1 VYPLG
6 VAVFTQNMVVQRVTA
21 SVLFIGE
28 QRSAVLALV
37 ALDVEAAV
45 ESDYAH
51 RLFPGRPRHDGV
63 SADGAL
69 RGESLVEVFDAV
81 DLIRRVHRKWHS
93 VQRLVTHN
101 ARKTLRMVRLS
112 GGPQY
117 PIEDRSEA
125 LAALL
130 QRV

>member
-1 VYPLG
+1 MERISTYRVDK
-6 VAVFTQNMVVQRVTA
+6 VV
-21 SVLFIGE
+21 
-28 QRSAVLALV
+28 
-37 ALDVEAAV
+37 LDV
-45 ESDYAH
+45 
-51 RLFPGRPRHDGV
+51 
-63 SADGAL
+63 
-69 RGESLVEVFDAV
+69 LVLVV
-81 DLIRRVHRKWHS
+81 LVLSTTTRSILYCTVLISTYLIRRVHRKWHS

-130 QRV
+130 QRL

>member
-1 VYPLG
+1 MGNGAYIYIQG
-6 VAVFTQNMVVQRVTA
+6 GQ
-21 SVLFIGE
+21 SG
-28 QRSAVLALV
+28 
-37 ALDVEAAV
+37 
-45 ESDYAH
+45 
-51 RLFPGRPRHDGV
+51 PGRPGPGRSGLVHDHSIHPCTV
-63 SADGAL
+63 LISTY
-69 RGESLVEVFDAV
+69 
-81 DLIRRVHRKWHS
+81 LIRRVHRKWHS